1 MTQGIVDVNKLEVKR
16 KEKGNTSEA
25 TIAYHRKIDIFTYV
39 QTLWLMFSGCIRLK
53 IFSHSKAEI
62 TIERTKSMPPQHVA
76 PWQQKERFL
85 QYQQLKEARK

>member
-1 MTQGIVDVNKLEVKR
+1 MTQGIIDENELEVTR

-25 TIAYHRKIDIFTYV
+25 NTAYHRKIDIFTYV

-62 TIERTKSMPPQHVA
+62 TIERPKSTPPQHVA
-76 PWQQKERFL
+76 LWQ
-85 QYQQLKEARK
+85 